1 MKKYEFNILKVYTNL
16 PEDVELAKTRDKE
29 LVAISDSPLGLERV
43 IDTNNFTRFTVS
55 ETNKEFPYVS
65 QNCGICFSNIIF
77 KSDLK
82 EVEVEVEDEPK
93 YREFKN
99 DLEFFETIG
108 HIGEVITFRFKVTI
122 TKNKDT
128 YYKEVINQI
137 HYIDDKVY
145 IKLHDTW
152 FTLET
157 LFKELEICLKGE
169 WKPFGIMD

>member
-29 LVAISDSPLGLERV
+29 LVAISDSPLGLERA
-43 IDTNNFTRFTVS
+43 IDTNNFTKFTVL

-65 QNCGICFSNIIF
+65 QNCGICFSSIIF
-77 KSDLK
+77 MSDLK
-82 EVEVEVEDEPK
+82 EIEIEIEDKPK

-108 HIGEVITFRFKVTI
+108 HIGEVITFRFKVT
-122 TKNKDT
+122 KNKVT

-157 LFKELEICLKGE
+157 LFKDLEIYLKGE

>member
-1 MKKYEFNILKVYTNL
+1 MKKYKFNILTVYTNL
-16 PEDVELAKTRDKE
+16 PEDVEIAKTRDDE
-29 LVAISDSPLGLERV
+29 LVAIGDSPLGLERV
-43 IDTNNFTRFTVS
+43 IDTNNFTGFTVS
-55 ETNKEFPYVS
+55 ENKEFPYVS
-65 QNCGICFSNIIF
+65 QSCGICFSSIIF

-82 EVEVEVEDEPK
+82 EIEVEDEPK

-99 DLEFFETIG
+99 DLEFFENIG

-122 TKNKDT
+122 TKSKDT
-128 YYKEVINQI
+128 YYKEVISQI

-157 LFKELEICLKGE
+157 LFKELEICLNGE

>member
-16 PEDVELAKTRDKE
+16 SEDVELAKTRDKE
-29 LVAISDSPLGLERV
+29 LVAMSDSPLGLERA
-43 IDTNNFTRFTVS
+43 IAANDFTEFTVS
-55 ETNKEFPYVS
+55 ETNKEFPYVL
-65 QNCGICFSNIIF
+65 QNCGICFSSIIF

-82 EVEVEVEDEPK
+82 EIEVEDEPK

-99 DLEFFETIG
+99 DLEFFENIG

-122 TKNKDT
+122 TKSKVT
-128 YYKEVINQI
+128 YYKEVINQM
-137 HYIDDKVY
+137 HYIDGEVF

-152 FTLET
+152 FTLEE
-157 LFKELEICLKGE
+157 LFKKLEVCIKGE

>member
-16 PEDVELAKTRDKE
+16 PEDVELAKTRDNE
-29 LVAISDSPLGLERV
+29 LVAIGDSPLGLERV

-65 QNCGICFSNIIF
+65 LNCGICFSSIIF
-77 KSDLK
+77 KSELK
-82 EVEVEVEDEPK
+82 EIEVEEDKPK

-99 DLEFFETIG
+99 DLEFFENIG

-122 TKNKDT
+122 TKSKNT

-157 LFKELEICLKGE
+157 LFKELEICLNGE
-169 WKPFGIMD
+169 WKPFGIKD

>member
-16 PEDVELAKTRDKE
+16 SEDVELAKTRDKE

-43 IDTNNFTRFTVS
+43 IAANDFTKFTVS

-65 QNCGICFSNIIF
+65 QNCGICFSSIIF

-82 EVEVEVEDEPK
+82 EIEVEDEPK

-99 DLEFFETIG
+99 DLEFFENIG
-108 HIGEVITFRFKVTI
+108 HIGEVIIFRFKVTI
-122 TKNKDT
+122 TKSKVT
-128 YYKEVINQI
+128 YYKEVINQM
-137 HYIDDKVY
+137 HYIDGEVF

-152 FTLET
+152 FTLEE
-157 LFKELEICLKGE
+157 LFKKLEICIKGE

>member
-1 MKKYEFNILKVYTNL
+1 MKKYEFNTLKVYTNL
-16 PEDVELAKTRDKE
+16 PEDVELAKTWDKE
-29 LVAISDSPLGLERV
+29 LVAIGDNSLGLV
-43 IDTNNFTRFTVS
+43 GAIDTNNFTRFTVS
-55 ETNKEFPYVS
+55 ETYKELTYFPYVS
-65 QNCGICFSNIIF
+65 QNSGISFSSIIF

-82 EVEVEVEDEPK
+82 EIEVEDEPK

-108 HIGEVITFRFKVTI
+108 HIGEVITFRFKVT
-122 TKNKDT
+122 KNKDT

-137 HYIDDKVY
+137 HYIDGKVY

>member
-16 PEDVELAKTRDKE
+16 PEDVELAKTRDNE
-29 LVAISDSPLGLERV
+29 LVAIGDSPKALQWFV
-43 IDTNNFTRFTVS
+43 DKNDFTRFTVS
-55 ETNKEFPYVS
+55 DTNEEFPYVS
-65 QNCGICFSNIIF
+65 LSCGGCFSSIIF

-82 EVEVEVEDEPK
+82 EIEVEDEPK
-93 YREFKN
+93 YRAFKN

-157 LFKELEICLKGE
+157 LFKELEIWLNGE
-169 WKPFGIMD
+169 WKPFGIKD

>member
-16 PEDVELAKTRDKE
+16 PEDVELAKTRDNE
-29 LVAISDSPLGLERV
+29 LVAIGDSPKALQWFV
-43 IDTNNFTRFTVS
+43 DKNDFTKFTVS
-55 ETNKEFPYVS
+55 DTNEEFPYVS
-65 QNCGICFSNIIF
+65 QNCGICFSSIIF

-82 EVEVEVEDEPK
+82 EIEVEDEPK

-99 DLEFFETIG
+99 DLEFFENIG

-137 HYIDDKVY
+137 HYIDGKVY